1 VLNEI
6 NLEQEYDRDN
16 SGTLSRLE
24 FEEFLTKLGIFLKKQ
39 ELTTVYN
46 SFDTNKDG
54 QINYE
59 EFVNTLRVSFWE
71 ITASNSC

>member
-1 VLNEI
+1 MLNEI